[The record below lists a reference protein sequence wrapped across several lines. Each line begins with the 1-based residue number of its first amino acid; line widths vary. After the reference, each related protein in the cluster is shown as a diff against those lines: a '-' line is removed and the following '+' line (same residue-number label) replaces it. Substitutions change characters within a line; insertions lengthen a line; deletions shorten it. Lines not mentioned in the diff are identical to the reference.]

1 MAKFKPSDLV
11 LRCYGHQVKGGRWYG
26 VCLNLNL
33 AAEAESLEG
42 LRKKLHDMIGSY
54 IETVL
59 DTNDADSIPTLLS
72 RRAPFFD
79 WVTYYFIR
87 LIISIRKVPGN
98 ITFKELIPFHL
109 SGSC

>member
-33 AAEAESLEG
+33 AAEAESLEE
-42 LRKKLHDMIGSY
+42 LRKKLHEMIESY
-54 IETVL
+54 IDAVL
-59 DTNDADSIPTLLS
+59 DTNDADSIPILLS
-72 RRAPFFD
+72 RRAPLLD
-79 WVTYYFIR
+79 WLTYCFIS
-87 LIISIRKVPGN
+87 LIMSIRHFPGN

-109 SGSC
+109 SGRC